1 MKSYFYILLCILIVM
16 FVQICPADEIRVPE
30 TVTET
35 GILICNVVSEALKPE
50 NVYIRD
56 DRYLIKYEG
65 EGKSK
70 VAIYDLST
78 LDQNTFNDYVIGDRN
93 NGNFSFTRNMKEIF
107 LTYIMNNSAVKD
119 TPYFTYY
126 DEEDKLQFELYFGG
140 ESVGYGICYNDEEWS
155 GEIKGFRFR
164 EYKVVSWEEDAYFDQ
179 YELSAY
185 FDGIEEY
192 KEEMR
197 NYEEQYEYN
206 DAGQITEFY
215 AKAETTMFTDDW
227 LPISIASYSCV
238 YYDNGNVKE
247 QHFFRHSLLFGTSD
261 STATL
266 YYDEKG
272 RITYIRSYITHG
284 SLEHYFIYED
294 DGDIPAYG
302 IVIDH
307 YPDVNDGIIYKY
319 TR

>member
-1 MKSYFYILLCILIVM
+1 MKSYFYILLCIMIVI
-16 FVQICPADEIRVPE
+16 FVQICHADEICISE

-35 GILICNVVSEALKPE
+35 GIFICNVVSEALKPE
-50 NVYIRD
+50 TVYIWD
-56 DRYLIKYEG
+56 DRYLIKYGG
-65 EGKSK
+65 EGKKK

-78 LDQNTFNDYVIGDRN
+78 LDKNTFNDYVIGDRK
-93 NGNFSFTRNMKEIF
+93 NGNFSFTRNMKELF
-107 LTYIMNNSAVKD
+107 LTHVMDNSAVKD

-140 ESVGYGICYNDEEWS
+140 ENVGCGICYNDEAWS
-155 GEIKGFRFR
+155 GEIKGFRVR
-164 EYKVVSWEEDAYFDQ
+164 DCNVVSWEEGEYLNQ

-197 NYEEQYEYN
+197 NYEEQYAYN
-206 DAGQITEFY
+206 DAGQITEFH
-215 AKAETTMFTDDW
+215 ADAETDMFTDEW
-227 LPISIASYSCV
+227 LPVNIAGYSCV
-238 YYDNGNVKE
+238 YYDDGNVKE
-247 QHFFRHSLLFGTSD
+247 QHLFRHPLLFGTSD
-261 STATL
+261 STAAL
-266 YYDEKG
+266 YYDERG
-272 RITYIRSYITHG
+272 RIAYIRSYITHG

-307 YPDVNDGIIYKY
+307 YPDVSDGLFYKY

>member
-1 MKSYFYILLCILIVM
+1 MKGYFYILLCIMIVM

-65 EGKSK
+65 EGKRK

-78 LDQNTFNDYVIGDRN
+78 LDENTFNDYVIGDRN

-107 LTYIMNNSAVKD
+107 LNYVMNNSAVKD

-164 EYKVVSWEEDAYFDQ
+164 EYKVVSWEEDAFFDN
-179 YELSAY
+179 YEL
-185 FDGIEEY
+185 
-192 KEEMR
+192 
-197 NYEEQYEYN
+197 
-206 DAGQITEFY
+206 
-215 AKAETTMFTDDW
+215 
-227 LPISIASYSCV
+227 
-238 YYDNGNVKE
+238 
-247 QHFFRHSLLFGTSD
+247 
-261 STATL
+261 
-266 YYDEKG
+266 
-272 RITYIRSYITHG
+272 
-284 SLEHYFIYED
+284 
-294 DGDIPAYG
+294 
-302 IVIDH
+302 
-307 YPDVNDGIIYKY
+307 
-319 TR
+319 